1 MLVRNLDY
9 LSIPKEFKKVETNIY
24 DNKSIALVFIEN
36 KGYSLVL
43 KDDEH
48 IDSVFLLKTSLT
60 PNNIN
65 ENNDKEDFIN
75 VIKML
80 LEKVY
85 SEYTIKEYEKQHQ
98 EHVFLRLM
106 DMLTDG
112 DNIELISEENSK
124 IYSDIEKG
132 FMKLELDIMIPKSIL
147 LMNLLQMFLIICSI
161 RLRILKKKIGVINL
175 KKLLIH
181 NNEVILWLNAV
192 IVVLK
197 LQILLFVSN
206 VVKKYLHLRPIKI
219 CAQNVALL
227 MIKTLIFVETV
238 DTK

>member
-24 DNKSIALVFIEN
+24 DNKSIA
-36 KGYSLVL
+36 LVL

-112 DNIELISEENSK
+112 DNIE
-124 IYSDIEKG
+124 
-132 FMKLELDIMIPKSIL
+132 
-147 LMNLLQMFLIICSI
+147 
-161 RLRILKKKIGVINL
+161 
-175 KKLLIH
+175 
-181 NNEVILWLNAV
+181 
-192 IVVLK
+192 
-197 LQILLFVSN
+197 
-206 VVKKYLHLRPIKI
+206 
-219 CAQNVALL
+219 
-227 MIKTLIFVETV
+227 
-238 DTK
+238 